1 MSSGLGTS
9 RRDMLGTNLRTQSVS
24 ANRTTAP
31 ISAKPAMPTP
41 LRLGTGACSL
51 YRNTGH
57 NELNV
62 VIVMTQ
68 HTPPQHPEIWMQ
80 IIDRK
85 RLQKLMVI
93 QDVSQRELA
102 EAIGWRSHS
111 YLGRILRGQV
121 STLDVE
127 PAVRM
132 AHFFGVGVD
141 DLFLAKSS
149 SESRQIAHRLAA

>member
-1 MSSGLGTS
+1 
-9 RRDMLGTNLRTQSVS
+9 
-24 ANRTTAP
+24 
-31 ISAKPAMPTP
+31 
-41 LRLGTGACSL
+41 
-51 YRNTGH
+51 
-57 NELNV
+57 
-62 VIVMTQ
+62 
-68 HTPPQHPEIWMQ
+68 MQ

-121 STLDVE
+121 STIDVE